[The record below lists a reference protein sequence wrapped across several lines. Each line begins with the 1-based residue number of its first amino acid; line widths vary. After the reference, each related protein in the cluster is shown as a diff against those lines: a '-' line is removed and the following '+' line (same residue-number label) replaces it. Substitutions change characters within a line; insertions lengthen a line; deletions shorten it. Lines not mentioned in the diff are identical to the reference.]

1 MKNKEIAQIFWEIAS
16 LLSLKNE
23 NPFRIR
29 AYEKAAQVIESLPQP
44 IEEIYEEGK
53 LQTLP
58 GIGSGMVEKISEYLS
73 TGSLKYLEDLRKEI
87 PVGLL
92 EIMSI
97 PGMGPKKAKLV
108 YDKLHITSIAELEKA
123 AKEGKLRHLEG
134 FGEKTE
140 QNILRGIQLKQQ
152 VKGRVLLFE
161 GLRVANS
168 IVGELKKLDEVVQI
182 SPAGSI
188 RRKKETIGDID
199 ILVTVKRGKEQKVM
213 DRFTHLPIV
222 EEVLASGVTKS
233 SIITEEGIQ
242 VDLRVV
248 DPNQYGAALQYFTG
262 SKEHNI
268 ALRELANKKKL
279 TISEYGVFKVGE
291 KEKPIAGK
299 TEEEVYRV
307 LGLDY
312 IPPELRENRGEIE
325 AAAEH
330 KLPKLV
336 KEEDIL
342 GDTHIHSKYS
352 DGGNSITEIIEKA
365 RQMKLSW
372 VIICDH
378 SQSLK
383 VAGGVSVKD
392 LYKKIEEINKMKI
405 AVKDVRVLCGM
416 EVDILPDG
424 RLDYP
429 DEVLKDL
436 DFVIAAVH
444 TGFKQSEEQMTNRVM
459 KAMENKYVHALSHPS
474 GRLIGKR
481 DPYAINMDKI
491 LKKAAEMGVWLEINA
506 FPERLDL
513 NDIYSK
519 KAKEMGILLA
529 IGTDAHN
536 LTQMEYL
543 YQGVYVAQRAWLE
556 KKDVINTYPYEEL
569 LKLLKYRR

>member
-87 PVGLL
+87 PAGLL

-330 KLPKLV
+330 RLPKLV

>member
-87 PVGLL
+87 PAGLL

-168 IVGELKKLDEVVQI
+168 IVEELKKLDEVVQI

-222 EEVLASGVTKS
+222 KEVLASGVTKS

-372 VIICDH
+372 VIVCDH

-405 AVKDVRVLCGM
+405 VVKDVRVLCGM

>member
-1 MKNKEIAQIFWEIAS
+1 MKNKEIAQIFLEIAS

-44 IEEIYEEGK
+44 IEEICKEGK

-58 GIGSGMVEKISEYLS
+58 GIGSGMVEKINEYLS

-87 PVGLL
+87 PAGLL

-97 PGMGPKKAKLV
+97 PGMGPKRAKLV
-108 YDKLHITSIAELEKA
+108 YDKLGIASIADLEKA
-123 AKEGKLRHLEG
+123 AKEGKLRNLEG

-140 QNILRGIQLKQQ
+140 QNILRGIQLKSQ

-161 GLRVANS
+161 GLRLANS
-168 IVGELKKLDEVVQI
+168 IVEELKKLNEVVQM

-199 ILVTVKRGKEQKVM
+199 ILVTVKKGKEQKVM
-213 DRFTHLPIV
+213 DKFVHLPIV
-222 EEVLASGVTKS
+222 KEVLASGITKS
-233 SIITEEGIQ
+233 SIISEEGIQ

-248 DPNQYGAALQYFTG
+248 DPEQYGAALQYFTG

-268 ALRELANKKKL
+268 ALRELANKKML

-291 KEKPIAGK
+291 KDKPIAGK
-299 TEEEVYRV
+299 TEEEIYKV

-330 KLPKLV
+330 RLPKLI
-336 KEEDIL
+336 KEEDVI
-342 GDTHIHSKYS
+342 GDIHIHSKYS
-352 DGGNSITEIIEKA
+352 DGANGIMEIVEKA
-365 RQMKLSW
+365 RQMGLSW
-372 VIICDH
+372 IIVCDH

-383 VAGGVSVKD
+383 VAGGVSIKD
-392 LYKKIEEINKMKI
+392 LYKKIEEINKIKTTVRD
-405 AVKDVRVLCGM
+405 VKVLCGM
-416 EVDILPDG
+416 EVDILSDG
-424 RLDYP
+424 KLDYP
-429 DEVLKDL
+429 DEVLKEL
-436 DFVIAAVH
+436 DFVIVAVH
-444 TGFKQSEEQMTNRVM
+444 TGFKQSEEQMTNRIM
-459 KAMENKYVHALSHPS
+459 RAMENKYVHAVSHPS

-481 DPYAINMDKI
+481 DPYAVNIDKI
-491 LKKAAEMGVWLEINA
+491 LKKAAETGVWLEINA

-536 LTQMEYL
+536 LAQMEYL
-543 YQGVYVAQRAWLE
+543 YQGVYVARRAWLE
-556 KKDVINTYPYEEL
+556 KKDVVNTYPYEEL
-569 LKLLKYRR
+569 LKLLKSRK